1 MSLGPVL
8 LDLKGTTLSDAER
21 EILRHPLVGGV
32 IYFTRNFASPEQ
44 IAALTSEI
52 HALRDPPLLVCVD
65 HEGGR
70 VQRFKTG
77 FTRLPAVRK
86 LGKVYDRDA
95 KRARHLAETCGWV
108 MAIELRA
115 VGIDFSFAPV
125 LDLDRGVSQVIGD
138 RAFHTQPEAAAD
150 LAHSYM
156 RGMHLA
162 GMAATGKH
170 FPGHGGCEAD
180 SHVDVPV
187 DPRRYEDILI
197 EDIVPFERMI
207 HFGMEAIMPAHVIYQ
222 NVDAQ
227 PAGFSS
233 FWLKEML
240 RVRLGFQG
248 VIFSDDLNMEGAR
261 VAGGYVERAR
271 AALTA
276 GCDMVL
282 VCNNPQGA
290 QQVLDGLGPHN
301 DPVSHARLIRMHGRG
316 VIDRAQLQ
324 QQTQWHQ
331 AVERLNE
338 LSEDTTLDLGLA

>member
-1 MSLGPVL
+1 MSLGPVMV
-8 LDLKGTTLSDAER
+8 DLKGTALSDAER
-21 EILRHPLVGGV
+21 RMLQHPLVGGV
-32 IYFTRNFASPEQ
+32 IFFTRNFENPQQ
-44 IAALTSEI
+44 IAALTNEI
-52 HALRDPPLLVCVD
+52 HALRDPPLLVGVD

-70 VQRFKTG
+70 VQRFKAG
-77 FTRLPAVRK
+77 FTRIPAVRK
-86 LGKVYDRDA
+86 LGKSYDRDP
-95 KRARHLAETCGWV
+95 RHARFLAETCGWV
-108 MAIELRA
+108 MAIELRS

-125 LDLDRGVSQVIGD
+125 LDLDRGISQVIGD
-138 RAFHTQPEAAAD
+138 RAFHSQPEAAAD

-187 DPRRYEDILI
+187 DLRRYEDILI

-207 HFGMEAIMPAHVIYQ
+207 HLGLEAIMPAHVIYQ

-227 PAGFSS
+227 PAGFSN
-233 FWLKEML
+233 FWLKDVL

-261 VAGGYVERAR
+261 VAGGYAERAQ
-271 AALTA
+271 AALNA

-282 VCNNPQGA
+282 VCNNPQAA
-290 QQVLDGLGPHN
+290 QQVIDGLGPRS
-301 DPVSHARLIRMHGRG
+301 DPVSQARLIRMHGRG
-316 VIDRAQLQ
+316 AIDQMQLH

-331 AVERLNE
+331 AVKRLNE
-338 LSEDTTLDLGLA
+338 INEDTTLDLGFV

>member
-8 LDLKGTTLSDAER
+8 VDLKGTTLSDEER
-21 EILRHPLVGGV
+21 DMLRHPLVGGV
-32 IYFTRNFASPEQ
+32 IFFTRNFASAEQ
-44 IAALTSEI
+44 IAALTGEI
-52 HALRDPPLLVCVD
+52 HALRTPPLLVCVD

-95 KRARHLAETCGWV
+95 KHARHLAETCGWV

-125 LDLDRGVSQVIGD
+125 LDLDRGISRVIGD

-150 LAHSYM
+150 LAHSYL
-156 RGMHLA
+156 RGMRVA
-162 GMAATGKH
+162 GMAGTGKH

-187 DPRRYEDILI
+187 DPRRYEDILL
-197 EDIVPFERMI
+197 EDLVPFERMI
-207 HFGMEAIMPAHVIYQ
+207 HFGLEAVMPAHVIYQ

-227 PAGFSS
+227 PAGFST
-233 FWLKEML
+233 FWLKEVL
-240 RVRLGFQG
+240 RARLGFQG

-261 VAGGYVERAR
+261 VAGGYVERAQ
-271 AALTA
+271 AALAA

-282 VCNNPQGA
+282 VCNNPQAA

-301 DPVSHARLIRMHGRG
+301 DPVSQTRLIRMHGRG
-316 VIDRAQLQ
+316 TLDRAQLQ
-324 QQTQWHQ
+324 QQAQWQQ

-338 LSEDTTLDLGLA
+338 LNDDPTLDLGFV

>member
-1 MSLGPVL
+1 MSLGPL
-8 LDLKGTTLSDAER
+8 LVDLKGTTLSDAER
-21 EILRHPLVGGV
+21 EMLRHPLVGGV
-32 IYFTRNFASPEQ
+32 IFFTRNFENPEQ
-44 IAALTSEI
+44 IATLSAEI

-70 VQRFKTG
+70 VQRFKSG

-95 KRARHLAETCGWV
+95 RHARHLAETCGWV

-125 LDLDRGVSQVIGD
+125 LDLDRGMSQVIGD
-138 RAFHTQPEAAAD
+138 RAFHTQPEAAAE
-150 LAHSYM
+150 LAHAYM

-197 EDIVPFERMI
+197 EDLVPFERMI
-207 HFGMEAIMPAHVIYQ
+207 HFGLEAVMPAHVIYP

-227 PAGFSS
+227 PAGFSN
-233 FWLKEML
+233 FWLKDVL
-240 RVRLGFQG
+240 RARLGFQG

-276 GCDMVL
+276 GCDMAL
-282 VCNNPQGA
+282 VCNNPQAA
-290 QQVLDGLGPHN
+290 QQVLDGLGAHN
-301 DPVSHARLIRMHGRG
+301 NPVSQTRLIRMHGRG
-316 VIDRAQLQ
+316 VIERAQLQ

>member
-8 LDLKGTTLSDAER
+8 LDLKSTTLSDAER
-21 EILRHPLVGGV
+21 EMLRHPLVGGV

-290 QQVLDGLGPHN
+290 QQVLDGLGTHN

-316 VIDRAQLQ
+316 VVDRAQLQ

-331 AVERLNE
+331 AVERLNT

>member
-1 MSLGPVL
+1 MSLGPVMV
-8 LDLKGTTLSDAER
+8 DLKGTTLTPEER
-21 EILRHPLVGGV
+21 EMLLHPQVGGV
-32 IYFTRNFASPEQ
+32 IFFTRNFTSPEQ

-52 HALRDPPLLVCVD
+52 HALRQPPLLVCVD

-77 FTRLPAVRK
+77 FTRLPAVRT

-95 KRARHLAETCGWV
+95 RRARELAETFGWV

-115 VGIDFSFAPV
+115 VGVDFSFAPV
-125 LDLDRGVSQVIGD
+125 LDLDRGNSRVIGD
-138 RAFHTQPEAAAD
+138 RAFHAQPEAAAD
-150 LAHSYM
+150 LAHAYL
-156 RGMHLA
+156 RGMHRA

-187 DPRRYEDILI
+187 DPRRYEDILL

-227 PAGFSS
+227 PAGFSN
-233 FWLKEML
+233 FWLKDVL
-240 RVRLGFQG
+240 RGRLGFQG

-261 VAGGYVERAR
+261 VAGGYVERAH
-271 AALTA
+271 AALNA

-282 VCNNPQGA
+282 VCNNPQAA

-301 DPVSHARLIRMHGRG
+301 NPASHARLIRMHGRG
-316 VIDRAQLQ
+316 TIDRAQLQ
-324 QQTQWHQ
+324 QQAHWQH
-331 AVERLNE
+331 AVQQLNA
-338 LSEDTTLDLGLA
+338 LSEDATL

>member
-8 LDLKGTTLSDAER
+8 VDLKGTTLSDTER
-21 EILRHPLVGGV
+21 EMLRHPLVGGV
-32 IYFTRNFASPEQ
+32 IYFTRNFESPEQ
-44 IAALTSEI
+44 ITALTNEI

-70 VQRFKTG
+70 VQRFRSG

-86 LGKVYDRDA
+86 LGRVYDRDA
-95 KRARHLAETCGWV
+95 KHARHLAETCGWV

-115 VGIDFSFAPV
+115 AGIDFSFAPV
-125 LDLDRGVSQVIGD
+125 LDIDRGMSKVIGD
-138 RAFHTQPEAAAD
+138 RAFHSLPEPAAD
-150 LAHSYM
+150 LAHAYM

-180 SHVDVPV
+180 SHVDVPL

-227 PAGFSS
+227 PAGFSN
-233 FWLKEML
+233 FWLKDVL
-240 RVRLGFQG
+240 RARLGFQG

-271 AALTA
+271 AALVA
-276 GCDMVL
+276 GCDIAL
-282 VCNNPQGA
+282 VCNNPQAA
-290 QQVLDGLGPHN
+290 QQILDGLGTYS
-301 DPVSHARLIRMHGRG
+301 DPASQARLIRMHGRG
-316 VIDRAQLQ
+316 VIERAQLQ

-338 LSEDTTLDLGLA
+338 LSEDTTLDLGLS